1 MNKANVDSVAQ
12 GRVWLGQDAIKQK
25 LVDQLGGID
34 DAVKKAAELAKVKEY
49 HHVAYPAQEEFSFKM
64 LAEEK
69 GKGILDEELRA
80 TFGDLYS
87 TFALIKTIDKQ
98 NRIQARIP
106 YILNIK

>member
-1 MNKANVDSVAQ
+1 
-12 GRVWLGQDAIKQK
+12 
-25 LVDQLGGID
+25 
-34 DAVKKAAELAKVKEY
+34 
-49 HHVAYPAQEEFSFKM
+49 M